1 MIRVV
6 SVVIGDE
13 VDRFL
18 VGVVIGDEMRLIS
31 VLISVIFWQSNRGWG
46 RLIFPT
52 MGLTRS

>member
-6 SVVIGDE
+6 AVVIGDE

-31 VLISVIFWQSNRGWG
+31 VLISVIFWQSNRG
-46 RLIFPT
+46 RVD
-52 MGLTRS
+52 

>member
-1 MIRVV
+1 MIRVI

-18 VGVVIGDEMRLIS
+18 VGVVIGDEMWLIS